1 MDYLL
6 ECGVS
11 EEVLNKITVNNSEL
25 ILTEAEWNIERV
37 VSSIEY
43 LREIGIENIDKILI
57 NRFDLVL
64 RGREV
69 LMETTSKLDVHDLVS
84 KINDDIKYAY
94 YFDLY

>member
-43 LREIGIENIDKILI
+43 LCEIGIENIDKILI
-57 NRFDLVL
+57 NRYDLVL

>member
-43 LREIGIENIDKILI
+43 LCEIGIENIDKILI